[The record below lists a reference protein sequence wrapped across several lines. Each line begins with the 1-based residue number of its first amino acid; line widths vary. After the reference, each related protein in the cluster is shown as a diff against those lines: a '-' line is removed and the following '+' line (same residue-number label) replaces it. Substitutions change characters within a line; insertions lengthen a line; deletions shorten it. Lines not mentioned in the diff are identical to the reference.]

1 MDCRHKI
8 KENDWNDYY
17 NEKEEGNIDEYIT
30 YKIFDYKS
38 IILHSSDIDFKNKIE
53 IILSE
58 YREKKQNY
66 YQYFIDSVMNNYDNS
81 YYIYLF
87 KEDKIIGMT
96 RAGVRKKKIEIS
108 NVFLLEKHRGKGY
121 AFNMLNKFINF
132 LKYQNDVM
140 KIGLSVEKDNIKALT
155 LYKNLNF
162 NIECEEDEVLLENK
176 KLVKYELIYMYINI

>member
-1 MDCRHKI
+1 
-8 KENDWNDYY
+8 
-17 NEKEEGNIDEYIT
+17 
-30 YKIFDYKS
+30 
-38 IILHSSDIDFKNKIE
+38 
-53 IILSE
+53 
-58 YREKKQNY
+58 
-66 YQYFIDSVMNNYDNS
+66 MNNYDNS

-96 RAGVRKKKIEIS
+96 RAGVRKKKVEIS